1 MYVSIEI
8 RYSDILDRW
17 SWEVETAEKSAY
29 GFEHDYL
36 NAEDQARQAAKRMG
50 AEL

>member
-1 MYVSIEI
+1 MYVTIEI

-17 SWEVETAEKSAY
+17 SWEVETGEKNAY
-29 GFEHDYL
+29 GFESDYL

-50 AEL
+50 AEI

>member
-8 RYSDILDRW
+8 RYSDILGKW
-17 SWEVETAEKSAY
+17 SWEVETADMSAY
-29 GFEHDYL
+29 GYEPDYL

-50 AEL
+50 AEI

>member
-17 SWEVETAEKSAY
+17 SWEVETADMSAY
-29 GFEHDYL
+29 GYEPDYL
-36 NAEDQARQAAKRMG
+36 NAEDQARHAARRMG
-50 AEL
+50 AEI